1 MNKQQNKLNDKAH
14 YNIWI
19 ILAVYGSVLIVYSY
33 REGYVICKTF
43 EILCMKN
50 DFGYIAIIV

>member
-1 MNKQQNKLNDKAH
+1 MIFTLVCCYMNKQQNKLNDKAH

-43 EILCMKN
+43 EM
-50 DFGYIAIIV
+50 IVHEK